1 MLLKKC
7 VWPFPFNYK
16 AVLHLKVY
24 YLETNTKNLFHLQ
37 QPYLT
42 KQNKHALCFLP
53 HRLHPAPLKVPLWD
67 LLATYFI
74 MVSVSLFVA
83 DLILFW
89 ASRCVIPSVL
99 TPSMAEMMS
108 PWARL
113 PPTAL
118 LPGVIY
124 RGEREREG
132 DHSDWYR
139 FLREH
144 SRKKTYAV
152 TAKLSRNAAE
162 RGL

>member
-1 MLLKKC
+1 MLC
-7 VWPFPFNYK
+7 VF
-16 AVLHLKVY
+16 
-24 YLETNTKNLFHLQ
+24 
-37 QPYLT
+37 
-42 KQNKHALCFLP
+42 
-53 HRLHPAPLKVPLWD
+53 HPAPLKVPLWD
-67 LLATYFI
+67 LLATYFT

-124 RGEREREG
+124 RGERERGGSLGLAQIPQGTQQEKNIC
-132 DHSDWYR
+132 SDSKPVQECCLVHNPRGY
-139 FLREH
+139 
-144 SRKKTYAV
+144 
-152 TAKLSRNAAE
+152 E
-162 RGL
+162 RGTDSSCC